1 MKIGILAV
9 QGAFIE
15 HETKLAKFGAE
26 CIELRQKSDLEK
38 KFEGLVLP
46 GGESTVQGKLLRE
59 LNMFQTLKTEIES
72 GMPVLATCA
81 GLILLAE
88 KLSNDSHVYFGTL
101 PVTVKRNAYGR
112 QLGSFRT
119 VQDMEGVGTVPMTFI
134 RAPYIEDTENGVE
147 VLSRVDGKA
156 VAVKYG
162 SQLGL
167 SFHPELDEDDR
178 IHKLFLEECRIYSA

>member
-15 HETKLAKFGAE
+15 HETKLARLGAE

-88 KLSNDSHVYFGTL
+88 KLSNDSRVYFGTL

-134 RAPYIEDTENGVE
+134 RAPYIENVENGVE
-147 VLSRVDGKA
+147 VRPI
-156 VAVKYG
+156 
-162 SQLGL
+162 QELG
-167 SFHPELDEDDR
+167 
-178 IHKLFLEECRIYSA
+178 